1 MSGQGGTKS
10 WKEDGEENQ
19 KKENLKKDFWKK
31 TEQEK
36 PQLQTA
42 RIRVFL

>member
-10 WKEDGEENQ
+10 WEEDGEENQ

-42 RIRVFL
+42 MIRVFL